1 MSHSTFTIGEFAQH
15 AGLNP
20 KTIRYYEEIGL
31 LPPPPRN
38 EAGYRL
44 YSEEDLTRLRFVQ
57 RAKLLGLGLA
67 EVKQLADYADDG
79 QCHSLQEHLLTLVQE
94 KLIEVDRR
102 LAELAALRDDLCR
115 FRDEL
120 TARAQETCAGQSTTP
135 DGHSCQCL
143 TPDQEKRHAN

>member
-44 YSEEDLTRLRFVQ
+44 YSDQDLTRLRFVQ

-67 EVKQLADYADDG
+67 EVKQLANYADDR

-94 KLIEVDRR
+94 KLVEVDHR

-120 TARAQETCAGQSTTP
+120 TARVQEMCAGESVAP
-135 DGHSCQCL
+135 YGDSCQCL
-143 TPDQEKRHAN
+143 TPNEEKSNVN

>member
-44 YSEEDLTRLRFVQ
+44 YSVQDLTRLRFVQ

-79 QCHSLQEHLLTLVQE
+79 QCYSLQEHLLTLVQE
-94 KLIEVDRR
+94 KLVEVDHR

-115 FRDEL
+115 FRAEL
-120 TARAQETCAGQSTTP
+120 TTRVKETHTKRAATL
-135 DGHSCQCL
+135 DDDSCQCL
-143 TPDQEKRHAN
+143 TIDQEKRHAN